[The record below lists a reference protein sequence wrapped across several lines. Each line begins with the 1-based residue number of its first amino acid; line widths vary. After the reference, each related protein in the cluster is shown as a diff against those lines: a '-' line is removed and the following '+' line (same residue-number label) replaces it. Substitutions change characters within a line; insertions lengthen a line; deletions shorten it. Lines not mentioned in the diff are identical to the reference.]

1 MAVPRDPAFWKRF
14 SMAVHMD
21 EEKGAPEYR
30 YVPELPRRLQIHK
43 YTDKSVT
50 ATQRLMAPTR
60 TEEEVEADLHLLD
73 VLDHLLHLHRR
84 DCRHHYLVIEVG
96 CAG

>member
-30 YVPELPRRLQIHK
+30 YVTLVELSHGL
-43 YTDKSVT
+43 
-50 ATQRLMAPTR
+50 TQRR
-60 TEEEVEADLHLLD
+60 Q
-73 VLDHLLHLHRR
+73 
-84 DCRHHYLVIEVG
+84 
-96 CAG
+96 